1 MTFYQVR
8 KQTPQALDLGE
19 IERAM
24 IAKQNRHDKA
34 IEAENQLKATI
45 SALEFNEAEGEFRDQ
60 LYNQINTVVEQNSEN
75 GYMGNAYDDIMKLTG
90 NIVSNPG
97 INARLKAQ
105 QAYKAYQ
112 KSIDD
117 SDLPDQ
123 YKQYYKAKNSY
134 HYNDVYDKNG
144 RIIGG
149 STWTPTN
156 LPVEQMDYFKVFNEA
171 IKNIKADTY
180 SNKIL
185 RYKDS
190 NGNLK
195 TTWGEGD
202 ELVWY
207 DVVTNTTQT
216 VDKEAV
222 RKAVNAYVDTHPEVM
237 ASLQQDRDVAFWA
250 SNTDGQES
258 YFKSKDNTGVKLSLE
273 DFKNEVFNKYI
284 ESHDYSASVRNVDIN
299 KDYVT
304 DIAALKKAEL
314 AERNAKIKEGQA
326 NLDDLMGYKFRS
338 ASASKTV
345 IRDNNN
351 IQDASIK
358 SQLDANLKALYK
370 EIYKTDYSG
379 DILDSTNFIQIIN
392 DEDNPL
398 VKQRLI
404 EEYDNAILLYGE
416 SIMNNSR
423 IKSDESNNGYRA
435 AIEFEQARLDGSGFK
450 QDGGE
455 EYNQLVSKWNNII
468 NKFFPEDTKEVKF
481 NLGAENVA
489 KRFKKLVGNNYS
501 KYGIKFDGNSIIIDK
516 NHAKYLPE
524 IAAILNQSF
533 DVERMWQFDKSNV
546 ELINE
551 NNNNITLTEETGSQ
565 YLGPTSIGIDS
576 NRIQNSTI
584 KSAIN
589 DILNLSKSL
598 DKYTAPVDEVLLEE
612 RLYTGGTPQAAI
624 AQAYL
629 NGHQI
634 GDKFKG
640 QTQDQISGYIKDEND
655 RVLELI
661 LGAQSG
667 SLTIREVDESGLTSE
682 LNFKDSKKV
691 IDNIRTQMKS
701 DKPDIQLHYKPDRET
716 LGGATRVTVGGKS
729 YDILGIHDPN
739 EQDLVDANWLQTQN
753 DVDIAIGTNRILTL
767 GYLGNK
773 PITFNVDD
781 FKNGNISIRQYIN
794 DDDPYIASKFGILN
808 MSESDNAYYEQVI
821 YAKHLEKMIMSFRGL
836 IAQNRNQDGSLN
848 IDKKYINTKIAPV
861 ILNYLQ
867 SLELLT
873 NINKADKEQ
882 LIEGV
887 EYQLGISLKELGL
900 EE

>member
-60 LYNQINTVVEQNSEN
+60 LYNQINNVVEQNSEN

-216 VDKEAV
+216 IDKEAV

-299 KDYVT
+299 KDYAT

-314 AERNAKIKEGQA
+314 AERNAKIKAGQVS
-326 NLDDLMGYKFRS
+326 LDDLMGYKFRS

-351 IQDASIK
+351 IQDASVK

-392 DEDNPL
+392 NEDNPL

-423 IKSDESNNGYRA
+423 IKSDESNSGYRA

-455 EYNQLVSKWNNII
+455 EYNQLVSKWNNIV

-481 NLGAENVA
+481 NLGAENVT
-489 KRFKKLVGNNYS
+489 KRFKELIGNNYS

-533 DVERMWQFDKSNV
+533 DVKRLWQLDMSQIDRID
-546 ELINE
+546 EYG
-551 NNNNITLTEETGSQ
+551 NISTLSKPHIVDEGAGTYEQ
-565 YLGPTSIGIDS
+565 PLSISDGIS
-576 NRIQNSTI
+576 
-584 KSAIN
+584 

-629 NGHQI
+629 NGHNI
-634 GDKFKG
+634 GNKFEG
-640 QTQDQISGYIKDEND
+640 QTQEQINKYIEQENK
-655 RVLELI
+655 RILEMI
-661 LGAQSG
+661 VAAQSG
-667 SLTIREVDESGLTSE
+667 TLTIKAIDDAGLPSE
-682 LNFKDSKKV
+682 LNFKESKKV
-691 IDNIRTQMKS
+691 VDDIRTQMNS
-701 DKPDIQLHYKPDRET
+701 EKPDIQLHYKPDRET
-716 LGGATRVTVGGKS
+716 LGGATRVTIGGKS
-729 YDILGIHDPN
+729 YDILGIHDLN
-739 EQDLVDANWLQTQN
+739 EQDLVDSNWLQTQN
-753 DVDIAIGTNRILTL
+753 DIDVAIGTNRILTL

-781 FKNGNISIRQYIN
+781 FKNGNISIREYIN
-794 DDDPYIASKFGILN
+794 DDDPYVASKFSILN
-808 MSESDNAYYEQVI
+808 MSESDNDYYEQVI

-848 IDKKYINTKIAPV
+848 IDKEYINTKIAPV

-873 NINKADKEQ
+873 NVNKADKEQ

>member
-45 SALEFNEAEGEFRDQ
+45 SALDFNEAEGEFRDQ
-60 LYNQINTVVEQNSEN
+60 LYNQINTVIEQNAEN
-75 GYMGNAYDDIMKLTG
+75 GYMGNAYDDILKLTG

-105 QAYKAYQ
+105 QEYKAYQ

-123 YKQYYKAKNSY
+123 YKQYYKAKNAY
-134 HYNDVYDKNG
+134 HYNDIYDKNG
-144 RIIGG
+144 KVIGG
-149 STWTPTN
+149 STWTPN
-156 LPVEQMDYFKVFNEA
+156 SSPVEQMDYFKVFNEA

-180 SNKIL
+180 STKTV
-185 RYKDS
+185 RYRDS

-195 TTWGEGD
+195 TTYGEGD
-202 ELVWY
+202 EVVWY
-207 DVVTNTTQT
+207 DVITNTTQT
-216 VDKEAV
+216 IDKEAI

-250 SNTDGQES
+250 SNTEGQES
-258 YFKSKDNTGVKLSLE
+258 YFRSKDNTGVKLSLE

-284 ESHDYSASVRNVDIN
+284 EGHDYFASVRNVEIN
-299 KDYVT
+299 KDYAT

-314 AERNAKIKEGQA
+314 AERNAKIKAGQA
-326 NLDDLMGYKFRS
+326 SLDEAMGYKFRS
-338 ASASKTV
+338 VAAGKTIV
-345 IRDNNN
+345 RDTNN
-351 IQDASIK
+351 IEDASVR
-358 SQLDANLKALYK
+358 SQVDNKLKGLYK
-370 EIYKTDYSG
+370 QIYKTDYSG
-379 DILDSTNFIQIIN
+379 DILNFNNFKTIIDSET
-392 DEDNPL
+392 NPL
-398 VKQRLI
+398 VQQQLQ
-404 EEYDNAILLYGE
+404 EEYNNVVLLYGE
-416 SIMNNSR
+416 SIMNNNR
-423 IKSDESNNGYRA
+423 IISDDSNAGYRA
-435 AIEFEQARLDGSGFK
+435 AIEFQQARLDGSGFK

-455 EYNQLVSKWNNII
+455 EYNRLVSQWNGII
-468 NKFFPEDTKEVKF
+468 DKFFPEDTKEVKF
-481 NLGAENVA
+481 NLGADNIT
-489 KRFKKLVGNNYS
+489 KRFKDLIGNNYNT
-501 KYGIKFDGNSIIIDK
+501 YGIKFEGNSIIIDK

-524 IAAILNQSF
+524 IAAILSQSF
-533 DVERMWQFDKSNV
+533 DVERMFQSDKSNV
-546 ELINE
+546 SLIDG
-551 NNNNITLTEETGSQ
+551 NNNITTLTEETGSQ

-584 KSAIN
+584 RSAIN

-598 DKYTAPVDEVLLEE
+598 DNFTTSVDEVLLEE
-612 RLYTGGTPQAAI
+612 RLYTGASPQAAI

-640 QTQDQISGYIKDEND
+640 QTQDQIEGFIEAEKD
-655 RVLELI
+655 RVLDLI
-661 LGAQSG
+661 LAAQSG
-667 SLTIREVDESGLTSE
+667 DLKIEEIDESGLPNE
-682 LNFKDSKKV
+682 LNFKKSKEV
-691 IDNIRTQMKS
+691 VDEIRKQLAS
-701 DKPDIQLHYKPDRET
+701 QKPDIQLHYKVDRNDIE
-716 LGGATRVTVGGKS
+716 GATRVTIGGKS
-729 YDILGIHDPN
+729 YDIHGIHDPN

-753 DVDIAIGTNRILTL
+753 DIDVAIGTNRILTL
-767 GYLGNK
+767 GYLGDK

-781 FKNGNISIRQYIN
+781 FKNGNISIRDNIS

-808 MSESDNAYYEQVI
+808 MSDSDNAYYEQVI
-821 YAKHLEKMIMSFRGL
+821 NAKHLEKMIMSFRTL

-848 IDKKYINTKIAPV
+848 INQDYINIQIAPV
-861 ILNYLQ
+861 ILNYIQ
-867 SLELLT
+867 SLQLLT
-873 NINKADKEQ
+873 NVNEADKEN
-882 LIEGV
+882 LVKGV
-887 EYQLGISLKELGL
+887 EYQLGITLKELGL